1 MYFLQDCFH
10 SMSCQ
15 VHWVLYHYT
24 ATCSWMASGVSYS
37 YSVNWSTGFI
47 RYYNKYSMIIILYNY
62 RYESM
67 SLPYS
72 VTLQTITH
80 EVSGLSLM
88 KRVKQAKQK
97 YLCISDESQTQI
109 ITNQVVFM
117 GSWEYEKIFFWFAMA
132 RFTLIYCSSSSHF
145 DHHMT
150 DI

>member
-1 MYFLQDCFH
+1 
-10 SMSCQ
+10 
-15 VHWVLYHYT
+15 
-24 ATCSWMASGVSYS
+24 MASGVSYS

-62 RYESM
+62 RYELM

-72 VTLQTITH
+72 VTLQKITH
-80 EVSGLSLM
+80 EVSDLSLM

-117 GSWEYEKIFFWFAMA
+117 GSWEYEKTIL
-132 RFTLIYCSSSSHF
+132 LICNGKIYA
-145 DHHMT
+145 
-150 DI
+150 DILQ